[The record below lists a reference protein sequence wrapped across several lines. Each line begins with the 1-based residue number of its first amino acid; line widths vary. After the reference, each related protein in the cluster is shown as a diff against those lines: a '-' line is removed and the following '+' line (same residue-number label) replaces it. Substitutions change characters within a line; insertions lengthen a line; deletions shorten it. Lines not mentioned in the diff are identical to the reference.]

1 MQIVILVQHGQAYH
15 HVLPEAKLWPDIRN
29 GLTSKGQRQAQCAAT
44 RLLQEVAGRPCQVY
58 TSAMRRATETAKIL
72 TRELLVTAEPVPDLH
87 EFNGRFAMERT
98 RNGEEWT
105 IDNSNWSLFDWRP
118 FPEAET
124 WREFHTRVAAAMD
137 RLAGTC
143 SDTTLPILVV
153 HGGTLSNI
161 VVWWLGLP
169 LDALPERTC
178 FAASPGSLSILQ
190 RNRHGKPVIE
200 RLNDCA
206 HLATLGAGG

>member
-1 MQIVILVQHGQAYH
+1 MQVVILVQHSQAYH

-44 RLLQEVAGRPCQVY
+44 RLRQEVAGRPCQVY
-58 TSAMRRATETAKIL
+58 TSAMRRATETAEIL
-72 TRELLVTAEPVPDLH
+72 ARELRVTAQPVPDLH

-98 RNGEEWT
+98 GNSEEWT

-153 HGGTLSNI
+153 AEVASCRPATDMAAPSAISSSGGSAFPWMRCLSA
-161 VVWWLGLP
+161 P
-169 LDALPERTC
+169 ALRHRPEVCPYLREIDT
-178 FAASPGSLSILQ
+178 GSLLS
-190 RNRHGKPVIE
+190 RG
-200 RLNDCA
+200 
-206 HLATLGAGG
+206 